1 MKYKTTGELSHEIKS
16 ATDIEGV
23 AIPSLPVVNV
33 TGAVALVFA
42 FPEVSPVTKAALL
55 EVRFVTVPPEAEL
68 LK

>member
-1 MKYKTTGELSHEIKS
+1 MLLPSVLLSTKFKLLK
-16 ATDIEGV
+16 V